1 MISIVIPVLNEENN
15 LPELRR
21 RLLKAS
27 DSWGDTFE
35 IVIVDDGSTDR
46 TPAILR
52 SFHEGDPRF
61 KVVRLS
67 RNFGHQ
73 VAISAGLE
81 YASGDAVAVMD
92 ADLQDGPD
100 ELTHMLTKWREGY
113 EVVYAI
119 RRRRKENILKQAAY
133 WVFYRLLAW
142 ASSVQIPLDS
152 GDFSVMDRQ
161 VVDALND
168 MPERSRFMRGLR
180 SWVGFRQVGIE
191 CERNARFS
199 GEVKYTFTKLVKLAL
214 DGLVNFSERP
224 LQLLSVTGFGF
235 AGLAFAGM
243 LYSLIS
249 RLYDISLFGVKPA
262 DAPGWTSLILVVL
275 FLGGVQLIGMGI
287 IGEYLGRVYGEVKR
301 RPLYVV
307 REHFGFLTNEK
318 NSRRNPPGSP
328 TRHQADSPHDE

>member
-1 MISIVIPVLNEENN
+1 MISIVIPVLNEEDT

-21 RLLKAS
+21 RLLKAAEG
-27 DSWGDTFE
+27 WGDSFE
-35 IVIVDDGSTDR
+35 VILVDDGSTDR

-52 SFHEGDPRF
+52 GFHQEDPRF

-100 ELTHMLTKWREGY
+100 ELAQLLAKWREGY

-119 RRRRKENILKQAAY
+119 RRKRKENLFKQAAY
-133 WVFYRLLAW
+133 WAFYRLMAW
-142 ASSVQIPLDS
+142 ASSIRIPLDS
-152 GDFSVMDRQ
+152 GDFSVMDRR
-161 VVDALND
+161 VVDALVA
-168 MPERSRFMRGLR
+168 MPERSRFVRGLR
-180 SWVGFRQVGIE
+180 SWVGFRQIGIE
-191 CERNARFS
+191 CERNARFA
-199 GEVKYTFTKLVKLAL
+199 GEVKYTFTKLLKLAL

-224 LQLLSVTGFGF
+224 LQLLSVTGFAI

-243 LYSLIS
+243 IYSVAS
-249 RLYDISLFGVKPA
+249 RLFDISLFGVKPA
-262 DAPGWTSLILVVL
+262 DTPGWTSLILVVL

-307 REHFGFLTNEK
+307 REEVGFPT
-318 NSRRNPPGSP
+318 SRKRREPLSP
-328 TRHQADSPHDE
+328 AG